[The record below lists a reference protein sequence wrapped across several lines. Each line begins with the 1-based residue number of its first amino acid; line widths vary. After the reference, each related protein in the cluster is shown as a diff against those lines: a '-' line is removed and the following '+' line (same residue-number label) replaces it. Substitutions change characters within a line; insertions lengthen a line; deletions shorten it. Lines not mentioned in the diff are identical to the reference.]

1 MLTTDEDRAA
11 ADELVLDV
19 LRVSGPFAATK
30 EYRVLSSLGLRES
43 ADHVARLAHVHSIPL
58 PDTFERR

>member
-19 LRVSGPFAATK
+19 LRVSGPFVATK
-30 EYRVLSSLGLRES
+30 EYRALSHLGLRDS
-43 ADHVARLAHVHSIPL
+43 AYHIAALARKAGIEL
-58 PDTFERR
+58 PPNFL